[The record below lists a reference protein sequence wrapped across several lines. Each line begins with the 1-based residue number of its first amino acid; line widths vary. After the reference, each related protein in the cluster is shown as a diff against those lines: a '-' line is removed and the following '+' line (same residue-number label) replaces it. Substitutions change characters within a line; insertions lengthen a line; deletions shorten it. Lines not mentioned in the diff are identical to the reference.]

1 MTAFFQNNF
10 ALDKWRK
17 SAQKNAYVLMG
28 KQRFEH
34 AAAFFLLGGDLKT
47 AVEVSIYSFI
57 LFFFPTKSALFN
69 FLILEERLGFKKSC
83 YLMSISPKLE
93 TLN

>member
-28 KQRFEH
+28 KQRFQH

-47 AVEVSIYSFI
+47 AVEVSFSFLFLVSSFEMYI
-57 LFFFPTKSALFN
+57 LFFVYN
-69 FLILEERLGFKKSC
+69 KKSLIVFLHSKYASC
-83 YLMSISPKLE
+83 YDLKFYF
-93 TLN
+93 

>member
-47 AVEVSIYSFI
+47 AVDVSVKLCSFSVAI
-57 LFFFPTKSALFN
+57 ALK
-69 FLILEERLGFKKSC
+69 GF
-83 YLMSISPKLE
+83 
-93 TLN
+93 

>member
-28 KQRFEH
+28 KQRFQH

-47 AVEVSIYSFI
+47 AVEVSFYFLSFLFLVVSSYEIYI
-57 LFFFPTKSALFN
+57 LFFVYN
-69 FLILEERLGFKKSC
+69 KKSLIFF
-83 YLMSISPKLE
+83 YIQNMHQLVV
-93 TLN
+93 